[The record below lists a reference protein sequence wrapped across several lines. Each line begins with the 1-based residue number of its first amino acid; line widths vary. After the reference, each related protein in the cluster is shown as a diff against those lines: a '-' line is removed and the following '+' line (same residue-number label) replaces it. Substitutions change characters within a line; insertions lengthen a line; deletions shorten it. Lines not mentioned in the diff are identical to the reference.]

1 MPKVD
6 FTDFSAGWTPDIA
19 ESEIGLNAANR
30 LNNAYTRN
38 LSMTGLYGLA
48 DYLPAG
54 LPAGLTIKKVG
65 QFQFT
70 FPSTKKVYL
79 VHGTMSGLDRLYA
92 YPYLS
97 SAGAWIDA
105 WLELTE
111 AETSLAMDGDQTAGT
126 NRFIKCAGLASATDD
141 YYNGWV
147 FLNEQ
152 TGYTS
157 YVKDYVGSTK
167 TLEIYNDSN
176 NGPAY
181 AFSVWRNP
189 IYAVKGTGAP
199 LAKVRMFTVPSE
211 IEFVYH
217 ENSVKI
223 LCGHEN
229 VYDRGPDVNDNLVQ
243 SDFELIVL
251 SGDKKFNAAA
261 EFSFT
266 GFYLT
271 RKHISPLPHK
281 TNTADAIISVS
292 AVASSDDPL
301 ATAVYAFFLAAKY
314 DGVHESPIFVG
325 TVAPYDGTRYSYAG
339 GDVYI
344 AFFDGAKL
352 ARLTITMYTR
362 KFTDSPNFHDVAGF
376 TYKNKAKSVFY
387 HDEPL
392 FSRRITHLAVYA
404 VQMRGSVPTS
414 YVTPISSFL
423 KVLEIDINDPAW
435 TASGSSANGWYTI
448 TKDVLGSDWTGAQG
462 KTNLIVQGHVSANVF
477 GNAKFGGV
485 SSDVFVYAG
494 VRQESLR
501 ADALVFT
508 PTPTQSSAVNQSDIL
523 PSAFS
528 SLFLDAYGISEI
540 VACVFTESRVI
551 AFGSDKAVVVNP
563 ETQGVEK
570 VFYERGPVSRNAALE
585 KNGLVYFAA
594 EEDIYLLHPTQ
605 LIIRSIAMA
614 QLRDYWRTSVSSV
627 DKAGTAMSY
636 DRFNEMLIIS
646 AGSTILLYSL
656 PRVYASAEVGDL
668 QAYGTWGKY
677 VVSKEFLNLFTDIS
691 GKAVGVT
698 EDNLVKRLFET
709 ESINA
714 VFRSKVFEGSFLL
727 ESAVIEYTSPSSVTL
742 KVFDLAKSTLYPRR
756 KYVFPKAT
764 KFQGNR
770 LSFRDAQIERMMFE
784 LTFPSGA
791 VINRFSVNVE
801 NIGLE

>member
-1 MPKVD
+1 MPNVD
-6 FTDFSAGWTPDIA
+6 FTDFSAGWVPDIA
-19 ESEIGLNAANR
+19 ESEIALNAATK
-30 LNNAYTRN
+30 LENAYTRN
-38 LSMTGLYGLA
+38 LSMTALYGLT
-48 DYLPAG
+48 DYLPSG
-54 LPAGLTIKKVG
+54 LPVGLAIKKVR

-70 FPSTKKVYL
+70 IPSTKKVYI
-79 VHGTMSGLDRLYA
+79 VHGLLSSLDRLYV
-92 YPYLS
+92 YPYLN
-97 SAGAWIDA
+97 SAGTWVDS

-111 AETSLAMDGDQTAGT
+111 AEPSLAMDADQTAGT
-126 NRFIKCAGLASATDD
+126 NRFIKCAGLASSADD

-157 YVKDYVGSTK
+157 YVKDYVGATK

-176 NGPAY
+176 NGALY

-199 LAKVRMFTVPSE
+199 LSKVRMFTVPSE
-211 IEFVYH
+211 IEFVFH

-229 VYDRGPDVNDNLVQ
+229 IYDRGTSNSDSLVQ
-243 SDFELIVL
+243 SDFILNVL
-251 SGDKKFNAAA
+251 DGDKKFNAAA

-271 RKHISPLPHK
+271 RKQISPLPHK
-281 TNTADAIISVS
+281 TNAGDAIISVS

-301 ATAVYAFFLAAKY
+301 ATAVYAFFLCAKY
-314 DGVHESPIFVG
+314 DGADESPIFVG

-344 AFFDGAKL
+344 AFFDGTKL

-362 KFTDSPNFHDVAGF
+362 KYTDSPNLYDVAGL
-376 TYKNKAKSVFY
+376 TYKNKDKSVFY

-392 FSRRITHLAVYA
+392 FSRRITGLSVYA

-423 KVLEIDINDPAW
+423 KVLEIDINDSAW
-435 TASGSSANGWYTI
+435 TQSGSSANGWYTI
-448 TKDVLGSDWTGAQG
+448 TKDVLGSDWTAAQG
-462 KTNLIVQGHVSANVF
+462 KTNLVVQGHVSANVF
-477 GNAKFGGV
+477 GNARFGG
-485 SSDVFVYAG
+485 SSADVFVYAG

-501 ADALVFT
+501 ADALIFT
-508 PTPTQSSAVNQSDIL
+508 PTPTQTSAINQSDLL
-523 PSAFS
+523 PSAFA

-540 VACVFTESRVI
+540 IACVFTETRVI
-551 AFGSDKAVVVNP
+551 AFGSDRIVVVNP

-570 VFYERGPVSRNAALE
+570 VFHERGPVSRNAVLE
-585 KNGLVYFAA
+585 KNGLVYFAGA
-594 EEDIYLLHPTQ
+594 EDIYLLHPTQ

-614 QLRDYWRTSVSSV
+614 QIRDYWRNSVSSG
-627 DKAGTAMSY
+627 DKAGTSISY
-636 DRFNEMLIIS
+636 DRLNEMLIIS

-668 QAYGTWGKY
+668 QAYGTWGRY
-677 VVSKEFLNLFTDIS
+677 LVSKEFLNLFTDIS

-709 ESINA
+709 ESVNA

-727 ESAVIEYTSPSSVTL
+727 ESAVIEYTAPSSVTL
-742 KVFDLAKSTLYPRR
+742 KVFDLAKSTTYPRR
-756 KYVFPKAT
+756 KYVFPKST
-764 KFQGNR
+764 RFQGNR
-770 LSFRDAQIERMMFE
+770 LSLRDAQIERMMFE